1 MKRFTFILTALLSA
15 LLLVIGCSKDNDGLD
30 LNGKTEY
37 YFKYR
42 VDGTE
47 VNYYLDLEIQINLTG
62 GYSFDEDNQLYVI
75 QLTGSKNIH
84 DINKDQMVIYVNSTS
99 EFMTDTTYSNTE
111 SADTVSPFYLI
122 MGYFDENG
130 ENFVAGLNTPLT
142 PLWEKVYLQFD
153 EITDKGIKGTFS
165 GKLLQ
170 YDSSA
175 GQNVLVG
182 EVEIT
187 SGEFYVPRNNEP

>member
-1 MKRFTFILTALLSA
+1 MKRFTFILTALLSG

-30 LNGKTEY
+30 LNDTTEY

-47 VNYYLDLEIQINLTG
+47 VNYYLDPEIQINLTG

-122 MGYFDENG
+122 MGYFDENW
-130 ENFVAGLNTPLT
+130 ENFVAGLNTP
-142 PLWEKVYLQFD
+142 
-153 EITDKGIKGTFS
+153 
-165 GKLLQ
+165 
-170 YDSSA
+170 
-175 GQNVLVG
+175 
-182 EVEIT
+182 
-187 SGEFYVPRNNEP
+187 